1 MEFYLVPAI
10 DLLDCPDYRRVCFS
24 FASGFKDIWFFR
36 TRREQQH
43 PMVSDKGGWY
53 YWKCGGRA
61 SLNYL
66 LERDMLR
73 HRFPFLAGEDT
84 PQTTLSHPLQVQY
97 SRPFS
102 DMLRYRFL
110 FLWGKIHPRPPL
122 DTLSHFIWERGS

>member
-1 MEFYLVPAI
+1 MLQYNAVLCGETCPVTVKVLPRTGPVEFYLIPAI

-73 HRFPFLAGEDT
+73 HRFPFPVGEDT
-84 PQTTLSHPLQVQY
+84 PQTPLSHPY
-97 SRPFS
+97 GGPS
-102 DMLRYRFL
+102 
-110 FLWGKIHPRPPL
+110 
-122 DTLSHFIWERGS
+122 